1 MSRRGPET
9 ACIYAGDDPVN
20 GSDPTGL
27 DCGLF
32 SVVCAAYDATAG
44 GVKTAGTSIY
54 NGLNMAGVGIY
65 NGAEYSGAFLWDTA
79 YALAGQPGPYCG
91 IWGAAGLANGI
102 DFIAPLFG
110 GGEGGYGASN
120 AVNDESEGLSA
131 EGAIPLEAEASALL
145 RPGELVDQVIQTP
158 GGPVQV
164 QGDVASEGTTISI
177 SDLLIYPENAPGSIE
192 AGPGPLK
199 GALDALSKDAA
210 AQGYD
215 TLRLDFYRS
224 TGANPGT
231 ERSITISLA
240 RYR

>member
-1 MSRRGPET
+1 M
-9 ACIYAGDDPVN
+9 
-20 GSDPTGL
+20 
-27 DCGLF
+27 
-32 SVVCAAYDATAG
+32 
-44 GVKTAGTSIY
+44 KTAGTSIY

-164 QGDVASEGTTISI
+164 RAMWLLKAPPYLFPICSYIPKMHPAQFRLVR
-177 SDLLIYPENAPGSIE
+177 DL
-192 AGPGPLK
+192 
-199 GALDALSKDAA
+199 
-210 AQGYD
+210 
-215 TLRLDFYRS
+215 
-224 TGANPGT
+224 
-231 ERSITISLA
+231 
-240 RYR
+240 